1 MRRKFSLQRTAE
13 APGGNQRDP
22 VQAGDGDRLEA
33 GGTCLTKVL
42 ALTTTAAAARRKN
55 QVE

>member
-1 MRRKFSLQRTAE
+1 MDGSLQRAAE

-33 GGTCLTKVL
+33 GGAWLTKVL